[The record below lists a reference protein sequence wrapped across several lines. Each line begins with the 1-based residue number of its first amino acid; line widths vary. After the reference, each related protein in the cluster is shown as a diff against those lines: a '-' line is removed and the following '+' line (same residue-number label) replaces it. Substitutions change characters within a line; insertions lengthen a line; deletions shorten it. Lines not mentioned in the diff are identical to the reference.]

1 MSKQGGSLNATS
13 TLISHSTPYKT
24 SQEIHNIEQPSQTKI
39 NSVSQIT
46 EPLSP
51 TKIETDP
58 FNEGIYRTLLYGIE
72 TYNNNKQR
80 FNKQKGRKQKVGKQK
95 RGKQK
100 GGVILDVLAFS
111 SAQGAFLY
119 FIENSVATHVINSS
133 LSGIIIILKL
143 KDNDDRGD
151 SVQSP
156 YTSYN
161 TQSILEKKPGNVK
174 RLCIKLVKFSNRVQI
189 SDYSNPSFNG
199 KLGSVRNLSCEVG
212 LNQDDLVPS
221 TAQALVDV
229 DNESDAQLIPIKNI
243 SYIKEHYTF
252 RQVKKLR
259 KIYQIL

>member
-24 SQEIHNIEQPSQTKI
+24 SQEIHNIEQPSQTII

-100 GGVILDVLAFS
+100 
-111 SAQGAFLY
+111 
-119 FIENSVATHVINSS
+119 
-133 LSGIIIILKL
+133 
-143 KDNDDRGD
+143 
-151 SVQSP
+151 
-156 YTSYN
+156 
-161 TQSILEKKPGNVK
+161 
-174 RLCIKLVKFSNRVQI
+174 
-189 SDYSNPSFNG
+189 
-199 KLGSVRNLSCEVG
+199 
-212 LNQDDLVPS
+212 
-221 TAQALVDV
+221 
-229 DNESDAQLIPIKNI
+229 
-243 SYIKEHYTF
+243 
-252 RQVKKLR
+252 
-259 KIYQIL
+259 